1 MFKKIL
7 LILFVLIIGY
17 FLISNAKAEIM
28 INDSVFNV
36 DLALFSDK
44 KTKGLGGIDSI
55 EENNGMLFVY
65 FNNDIR
71 YFWMKDMDFPIDIL
85 WIKGNK
91 IINISENVPVY
102 TDEQITRI
110 NSVYPVDR
118 VLELKA
124 GTILKHNIKINDKVI
139 IKLKTPFN

>member
-7 LILFVLIIGY
+7 LILFVLIVGY

-44 KTKGLGGIDSI
+44 KTKGLSGIDSI

-71 YFWMKDMDFPIDIL
+71 YFWTKDMNFPIDIL

-102 TDEQITRI
+102 TDEQITRM

-124 GTILKHNIKINDKVI
+124 GTVSKYNIKINDKVI

>member
-36 DLALFSDK
+36 DLALFFDK
-44 KTKGLGGIDSI
+44 KTKGLSGIDSI

>member
-7 LILFVLIIGY
+7 LILFVLIVGY

>member
-36 DLALFSDK
+36 DLALFFDK
-44 KTKGLGGIDSI
+44 KTKGLSGIDSI

-118 VLELKA
+118 DLELKA

>member
-36 DLALFSDK
+36 DLALFFDK
-44 KTKGLGGIDSI
+44 KTKGLSGIDSI

-102 TDEQITRI
+102 TDEQITRM

-124 GTILKHNIKINDKVI
+124 GTVSKYNIKINDKVI